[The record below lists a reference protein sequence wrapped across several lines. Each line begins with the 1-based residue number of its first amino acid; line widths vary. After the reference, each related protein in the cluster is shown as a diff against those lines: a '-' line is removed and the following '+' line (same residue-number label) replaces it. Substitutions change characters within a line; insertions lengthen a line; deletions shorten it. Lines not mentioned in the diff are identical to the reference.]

1 MICKKFN
8 SPMRLVA
15 PLVFCL
21 IHSSFVF
28 PQEKAPPKEM
38 EVEQAQ
44 ASLPAPPVAPRP
56 ALAFGLVEDT
66 PVRLRLIRTMSS
78 KDATLGEKVDFE
90 VVEDVKVGEVVVIR
104 QGAMAIATVTEAQ
117 HRRRMGRA
125 GKLNMNI
132 DYVQLVSGEKV
143 PLRAVKGGK
152 GGNRTAAM
160 TGALVASGI
169 LFFPAAPFFLFMKGK
184 DITVAKGSEVSA
196 YIAAD
201 TSLDQA
207 KFANQE
213 TASSSSINPEGSTN
227 EISGLATVLVKSTPG
242 ASDITIDGKFV
253 GSTTSTLR
261 LAPGEHTILIEKSGF
276 KSWQRSI
283 SLSSNGRVTVDAS
296 LEKAP

>member
-1 MICKKFN
+1 M
-8 SPMRLVA
+8 
-15 PLVFCL
+15 
-21 IHSSFVF
+21 F
-28 PQEKAPPKEM
+28 PQEKSPEKNKEA
-38 EVEQAQ
+38 EQVQ
-44 ASLPAPPVAPRP
+44 VSSPAPPVAPRA

-66 PVRLRLIRTMSS
+66 PVRLRLLRTMSS
-78 KDATLGEKVDFE
+78 KDATTGEKVDFE
-90 VVEDVKVGEVVVIR
+90 VVEDVKVRDVVVIR
-104 QGAMAIATVTEAQ
+104 QGGLAIATVTEAQ
-117 HRRRMGRA
+117 HRRRLGRS

-152 GGNRTAAM
+152 GGTRTTAM

-184 DITVAKGSEVSA
+184 DITIPKGSEVSA
-196 YIAAD
+196 YVAAD
-201 TSLDQA
+201 TPLDPA
-207 KFANQE
+207 KFSNQE
-213 TASSSSINPEGSTN
+213 MASANSNAEGSTN
-227 EISGLATVLVKSTPG
+227 ESAGFASVLVKSTPD

-283 SLSSNGRVTVDAS
+283 SVSKNGSVTVDAT
-296 LEKAP
+296 LDKLP